1 MTTLSPS
8 RPVSR
13 RPQRSYSAIPGETPG
28 SPPWRALKSLIL
40 LACVV
45 LVLLPFVAII
55 STSLADANQI
65 NKAGGYVLWPDSPSF
80 TSYSALL
87 SGGLVSKAM
96 MVSVGVT
103 VVGTTLSLGC
113 SIMLAYGLSRP
124 GSFGHKPVLML
135 LLMTMLFAPGVI
147 PSYLMVKEL
156 HLINSYWS
164 LILPSLINAFNV
176 IVLRS
181 FFMNLPGELID
192 AARVDGA
199 SEWTILRRIVLPLSK
214 ASVAVIGLFYAVTY
228 WNAFFNALLYI
239 NDASKWPMQL
249 VLRTYVVNNAALSGG
264 QVNAAAGA
272 PIPPAQSLQAAILVL
287 SIVPIVIVYPFL
299 QRHMNKGVM
308 VGAVKG

>member
-1 MTTLSPS
+1 MTTLSPN

-40 LACVV
+40 LVCVV
-45 LVLLPFVAII
+45 LVLLPFLAII

-65 NKAGGYVLWPDSPSF
+65 NKAGGYVLWPDTPSF

-124 GSFGHKPVLML
+124 GSFGHRPVLML

-272 PIPPAQSLQAAILVL
+272 PIPPTQSLQAAILVL